1 MAKRKGQ
8 PDLFPLPK
16 GTSLKGFSE
25 DALVE
30 GPSHELFE
38 KLGWGTANLLYET
51 LGSDGTEGRTSERDA
66 FLPRRLQEALR
77 RLNPDLPAEAIE
89 QAYEELTR
97 DRSTMLPIAA
107 NRELYAL
114 LKEGCPVKVRKS
126 DGEQITER
134 ARFIDWR
141 TPENN
146 DFFCA
151 SQMWFRGELY
161 RRRCDLVGFV
171 NGIPLVFLELK
182 AAHRSVR
189 DAYDKNLADY
199 LVAIPQIFVPN
210 AFVILSNGPE
220 TEVGAALSSWDHF
233 FEWKRLED
241 EDDEA
246 VVSLETTIRALCARD
261 RLLDYVE
268 NFIAFQEERGGLAKK
283 PAKNHQ
289 YLGVNRAIQAVRNLK
304 ENRGRLGVFWH
315 TQGSGKSLSMVYFA
329 QKVLR
334 TLPGDWTFVV
344 VTDRQELDE
353 QIAKTFASVGALGKE
368 IEQVQAQSR
377 DHLKT
382 LLTGNE
388 RYVFTLI
395 QKFGTTRGEQFPKLS
410 DRSDVIVMTDEAHRS
425 QYDILAANMR
435 RALPKAAF
443 IGFTGTPL
451 MAGEERTREVFGDYV
466 SIYDFSQS
474 ITDGATVPLYYEN
487 RIPEL
492 QLSRADLREALEEVL
507 EAAELDEE
515 QEKRLQREFARAY
528 HLITRDDR
536 LERIAQD
543 VTRHFFG
550 RGYRGK
556 AMFICI
562 DKATAVR
569 MYDKVQRYWKEYI
582 GELEAKV
589 AGAPAEERAA
599 LQENLDWVRG
609 TDMAVVVSQ
618 GQNELAEMK
627 AKGLDIVPHRKRMVA
642 EDMDEKFKNP
652 DDRFRLV
659 FVCAMWIT
667 GFDVPSC
674 STVYLD
680 KPMKNHTLMQT
691 IARANRVAPGK
702 QAGIIVDYVGVF
714 RDLQKALAIYA
725 QRGGAKGQPIEDK
738 AALVELLERALEAA
752 TEFCEEREV
761 SCDAILEVEGF
772 ERAKRIRDAVE
783 ALTGTDP
790 EKQRF
795 LALAGDVWKV
805 YKAVLPDP
813 RAVPYAG
820 RAVVL
825 QVLAERVRSLTPKP
839 DISVVMARVEEV
851 LDSAVTGVHIS
862 APLRTD
868 GELDQLFDLSR
879 IDFEKLRNALK
890 GNRSRSKAAA
900 LRIGVERKLRA
911 MVRVNP
917 LRQQLM
923 EKFETLIAEYNAGTK
938 SAEQLLKDLLEFV
951 KTLGEED
958 RRASREKLSEEELAI
973 FDLLTKPDPTLTKPQ
988 EVAVKKVA
996 RALLDKLRRE
1006 KFILDWTRKEQARA
1020 DVRKTIAEDLDML
1033 PEPYTKE
1040 IYDRKCDSLYQFFYE
1055 RYYGEPEKPGGT
1067 VR

>member
-8 PDLFPLPK
+8 SDLFPEPR

-25 DALVE
+25 DDLVE
-30 GPSHELFE
+30 GPAKELFE
-38 KLGWGTANLLYET
+38 KLSWKTANLLYEKF
-51 LGSDGTEGRTSERDA
+51 GPGGTEGRHSEREA
-66 FLPRRLQEALR
+66 FLPNRLRAALK
-77 RLNPDLPAEAIE
+77 RLNPGLPDEALV
-89 QAYEELTR
+89 QAYDELTR

-107 NRELYAL
+107 NQEVYAL
-114 LKEGCPVKVRKS
+114 LKEGCPVKVRKP

-134 ARFIDWR
+134 ARFIAWDKAAD
-141 TPENN
+141 N

-151 SQMWFRGELY
+151 SQMWFRGDLY
-161 RRRCDLVGFV
+161 RRRSDLIGFV

-182 AAHRSVR
+182 ATHRSVR

-199 LVAIPQIFVPN
+199 LVAIPQIFIPN

-220 TEVGAALSSWDHF
+220 TEVGAALSPWDHF
-233 FEWKRLED
+233 FEWKRLEN

-246 VVSLETTIRALCARD
+246 MVSLETTIRALCTKD

-268 NFIAFQEERGGLAKK
+268 NFIVFQEERGGLVKK

-289 YLGVNRAIQAVRNLK
+289 YLGVNRAIKEVQNLK

-334 TLPGDWTFVV
+334 TLPGNWTFVV

-368 IEQVQAQSR
+368 IEEVQAQSR

-395 QKFGTTRGEQFPKLS
+395 HKFGTARGEQFPKLS

-474 ITDGATVPLYYEN
+474 IADGATVPLYYEN

-492 QLSRADLREALEEVL
+492 QLSRADLSEALETVL
-507 EAAELDEE
+507 EEAELDEE
-515 QEKRLQREFARAY
+515 QEKKLQREFARAY

-536 LERIAQD
+536 LERVAED
-543 VTRHFFG
+543 VVKHFFG

-569 MYDKVQRYWKEYI
+569 MYDKVQKHWKAHLAA
-582 GELEAKV
+582 LEAKI
-589 AGAPAEERAA
+589 AKAPKEERAT
-599 LQENLDWVRG
+599 LGENLAWAKG

-618 GQNELAEMK
+618 GQNELTEMK
-627 AKGLDIVPHRKRMVA
+627 EKGLDIVPHRKRMVA

-652 DDRFRLV
+652 DDPFRLV

-674 STVYLD
+674 STIYLD

-725 QRGGAKGQPIEDK
+725 QRGGDKGQPIQDK
-738 AALVELLERALEAA
+738 GALVALLEQALKAA
-752 TEFCEEREV
+752 TEFCDEREV
-761 SCDAILEVEGF
+761 SCEAILEVEGF

-820 RAVVL
+820 KAVVL
-825 QVLAERVRSLTPKP
+825 QVLAERVRSLTPRP
-839 DISVVMARVEEV
+839 DISTVMARVEEI
-851 LDSAVTGVHIS
+851 LDSAVTGVHIA

-868 GELDQLFDLSR
+868 DELDQLFDLSK
-879 IDFEKLRNALK
+879 IDFEKLRKAIK
-890 GNRSRSKAAA
+890 GNRARSKVAA
-900 LRIGVERKLRA
+900 LRIGIERKLRA
-911 MVRVNP
+911 MVRLNP
-917 LRQQLM
+917 LRQELL
-923 EKFETLIAEYNAGTK
+923 EKFETLVAEYNAGTK
-938 SAEQLLKDLLEFV
+938 SAEELLNSLLEFV
-951 KTLGEED
+951 KGLDEED
-958 RRASREKLSEEELAI
+958 RRASREKLTEEELAI
-973 FDLLTKPDPTLTKPQ
+973 FDLLTKPEPKLTKAQ
-988 EVAVKKVA
+988 EVSVKKVA
-996 RALLDKLRRE
+996 KALLEKLIRE
-1006 KFILDWTRKEQARA
+1006 KFILDWTRKEQGRA
-1020 DVRKTIAEDLDML
+1020 DVRKTIAEELDTL
-1033 PEPYTKE
+1033 PDAYTKD
-1040 IYDRKCDSLYQFFYE
+1040 IYDRKCEWLYQFVFE
-1055 RYYGEPEKPGGT
+1055 RYPGSGPGPET
-1067 VR
+1067 MH